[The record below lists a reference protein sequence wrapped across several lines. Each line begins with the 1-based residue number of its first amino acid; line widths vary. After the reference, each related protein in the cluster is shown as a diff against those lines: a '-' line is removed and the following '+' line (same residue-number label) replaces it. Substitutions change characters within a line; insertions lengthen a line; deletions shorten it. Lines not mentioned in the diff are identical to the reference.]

1 LLESFQTWLC
11 AVHMPVA
18 PRSAIAKA
26 IGYALKRWKALTLY
40 LEEGRLSIHN
50 NPVERA
56 LRGLA
61 SGKIPAQKTPHLA

>member
-11 AVHMPVA
+11 EVHMQVA
-18 PRSAIAKA
+18 PRSAIA

-56 LRGLA
+56 LRGAA
-61 SGKIPAQKTPHLA
+61 SGENTCSKTPHLA